1 MKELKN
7 DDLIKNQKFD
17 SFLNKTIIM
26 SSKTYFKKQMDIIDK
41 EKSIIDD
48 EDYYDFLGEFAELN
62 NSLSAIDKIELKLQ
76 LKDALKSL
84 SNIEQS
90 VISLLFED
98 DLTQQ
103 EVAEILKIYSK
114 TVSKIKL
121 RAIKK
126 LRKSLKGDIDNE
138 W

>member
-138 W
+138 